1 MIKASS
7 LTIRL
12 STIPMNDTKE
22 IRIAKLLNDDKGVNF
37 LSV

>member
-7 LTIRL
+7 LPIRL
-12 STIPMNDTKE
+12 STIPMIQKE
-22 IRIAKLLNDDKGVNF
+22 IRIAKLLNDDKWLNF